1 MLDFKIAD
9 LVKDSQML
17 QIARQK
23 AIEILT
29 EDENITKPENKY
41 IAARLFEMTDPKS
54 GWSRIS

>member
-1 MLDFKIAD
+1 